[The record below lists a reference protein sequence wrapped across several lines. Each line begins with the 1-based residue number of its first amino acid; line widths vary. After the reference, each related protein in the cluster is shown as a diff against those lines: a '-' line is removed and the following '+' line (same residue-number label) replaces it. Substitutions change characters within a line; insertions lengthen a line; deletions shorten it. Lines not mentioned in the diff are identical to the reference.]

1 MIIEMQTEH
10 SSVVASAI
18 VKVSQIKMQ
27 RKAMQRKAMQQTEA
41 LIRMTD
47 TAVKRCSKADCN
59 IIFCC

>member
-27 RKAMQRKAMQQTEA
+27 RNAMQRTEA